1 MKIFLYKAKTVKL
14 HYCING
20 GNSTKI
26 ITNKTIVMQRRSFLK
41 KTSLAAAGL
50 ALADTAALAGVNA
63 SQNKLPKWKGFNLLD
78 FFSPNPTP
86 TSKPTTEDHFRWMR
100 DWGFDF
106 VRIPIA
112 YPYYLSF
119 DRSRNIMPEEVYD
132 INQEAVDRIENL
144 VTMAHKY
151 NMHVSLNLHRAPGYC
166 INAGF
171 HEPYNLWTDP
181 EAQAAFNFHWNFWA
195 KRFKNVSSK
204 KISFDLLNE
213 PSMREDMND
222 QHSKSSPVPGEV
234 YRKVAKGAA
243 EAIRKEN
250 PDRLI
255 IADGNSGGNTVIP
268 ELEDLNIA
276 QSCRGYYPGAISHY
290 KAPWAN
296 KDPEHLPDPK
306 WPGKV
311 GDKYFSR
318 PMLEEFYK
326 PWIELTK
333 KGVGVHCGE
342 CGCWNKTPHDVFL
355 AWFGDVIDI
364 LSKNQIGFAVWNFI
378 GDFGVLDSG
387 RTDVAYEDWHGHK
400 LDRKFLN
407 LLMKH

>member
-1 MKIFLYKAKTVKL
+1 MKRRTFIKNTGLITGALTLSEIAAVAAKQPV
-14 HYCING
+14 
-20 GNSTKI
+20 
-26 ITNKTIVMQRRSFLK
+26 
-41 KTSLAAAGL
+41 
-50 ALADTAALAGVNA
+50 
-63 SQNKLPKWKGFNLLD
+63 QNKLPKWKGFNLLD
-78 FFSPNPTP
+78 FFSPKPTP

-112 YPYYLSF
+112 YPSYLTF
-119 DRSRNIMPEEVYD
+119 DQSRNIRPEEVYK
-132 INQEAVDRIENL
+132 INEEAVDRIVSLAE
-144 VTMAHKY
+144 MAHKY

-171 HEPYNLWTDP
+171 HEPYNLWKDE
-181 EAQAAFNFHWNFWA
+181 EAQKAFYFHWSMWA

-213 PSMREDMND
+213 PAMREDMND
-222 QHSKSSPVPGEV
+222 QHSKSSAVPGDI
-234 YRKVAKGAA
+234 YRKVAKAAA

-250 PDRLI
+250 PGHLV
-255 IADGNSGGNTVIP
+255 IADGNNVGNTVIP
-268 ELEDLNIA
+268 EIIDLNIA
-276 QSCRGYYPGAISHY
+276 QSCRGYNPGAISHY

-306 WPGKV
+306 WPGQV
-311 GDKYFSR
+311 GNKYLSR
-318 PMLEEFYK
+318 TMLEEYYK

-342 CGCWNKTPHDVFL
+342 CGCWNKTPHDVFI
-355 AWFGDVIDI
+355 AWFSDVLSI
-364 LSKNQIGFAVWNFI
+364 LSANNIGFAVWNFI

-400 LDRKFLN
+400 LDKKFLE
-407 LLMKH
+407 LMMRH